1 MRIFDPESDGSGY
14 NPYEFIP
21 VYDEPKSKLR
31 KTLDFISNF
40 FNFICC
46 FVGGLTIG
54 WNLGKLLKYLSGD
67 VNVSFSPW

>member
-21 VYDEPKSKLR
+21 VDDEPELNVR
-31 KTLDFISNF
+31 AIFDGIANV

-46 FVGGLTIG
+46 STGGVVIG
-54 WNLGKLLKYLSGD
+54 WNLCKLIKYLAGD